1 MNQVSILVL
10 LSICIFHRTK
20 IGNPAQAKSVRIDV
34 AVTTNP
40 MTNTASYAQ
49 SSDVAVRSQFFSI
62 GWHTVRPP
70 ITPISPVMIT
80 KAMIIHSEILW
91 ALTSATRSIVKE
103 IAHLTNIADV
113 KYRHSQMSKY

>member
-10 LSICIFHRTK
+10 LSICIFQRTK
-20 IGNPAQAKSVRIDV
+20 IGSPAQAKSVRMDV

-40 MTNTASYAQ
+40 ITNTASYAQ
-49 SSDVAVRSQFFSI
+49 SSGVAVRSQFFSI

-70 ITPISPVMIT
+70 ITPISPVMTT
-80 KAMIIHSEILW
+80 KAMMTHSAILW
-91 ALTSATRSIVKE
+91 LLFAATRSIVKE

-113 KYRHSQMSKY
+113 K